1 MRRIMAWVLVAALA
15 VGPAE
20 TFAAQKA
27 AGVAEE
33 AAAFATL
40 AAAIPLGS
48 RIKLQTLDG
57 RRLKGTLMSV
67 SGDGIIVKR
76 QTRTPEPALA
86 IPFRNLAQLQL
97 DSPGSGVSVG
107 KAIGIGLSAGV
118 GAILTLFAIALQFDD

>member
-1 MRRIMAWVLVAALA
+1 MAWGLVAALA
-15 VGPAE
+15 FGPAE

-76 QTRTPEPALA
+76 HTRTPEPALA
-86 IPFRNLAQLQL
+86 IPFPSLAQLQL
-97 DSPGSGVSVG
+97 DSPGSRISVG

-118 GAILTLFAIALQFDD
+118 GAILTMFAIALQLDD

>member
-1 MRRIMAWVLVAALA
+1 MCRIISSVLVAVFC
-15 VGPAE
+15 VGPAD
-20 TFAAQKA
+20 TWAAQKA

-76 QTRTPEPALA
+76 QARTPEPALV
-86 IPFRNLAQLQL
+86 IPFRTLAQLQL
-97 DSPGSGVSVG
+97 ESPGSGISAG

>member
-1 MRRIMAWVLVAALA
+1 MRRIMASVLVAVLC

-33 AAAFATL
+33 AAALATL

-48 RIKLQTLDG
+48 RIKVQTSDG

-67 SGDGIIVKR
+67 SADGIIVKR
-76 QTRTPEPALA
+76 ETRMPEPALS
-86 IPFRNLAQLQL
+86 IPFPTLAKLQL
-97 DSPGSGVSVG
+97 DRSDSGISVG

-118 GAILTLFAIALQFDD
+118 GAILTMFAIALQLDD

>member
-1 MRRIMAWVLVAALA
+1 MAWILVAVLC

-20 TFAAQKA
+20 TWAQKA
-27 AGVAEE
+27 AGAAEE

-48 RIKLQTLDG
+48 RIKLQTTDG

-67 SGDGIIVKR
+67 GGDGIIVKR
-76 QTRTPEPALA
+76 ETRTPEPALT
-86 IPFRNLAQLQL
+86 IPFRTLAQLQL
-97 DSPGSGVSVG
+97 DRSNSGISVG

-118 GAILTLFAIALQFDD
+118 GAILTMFAIALQLD